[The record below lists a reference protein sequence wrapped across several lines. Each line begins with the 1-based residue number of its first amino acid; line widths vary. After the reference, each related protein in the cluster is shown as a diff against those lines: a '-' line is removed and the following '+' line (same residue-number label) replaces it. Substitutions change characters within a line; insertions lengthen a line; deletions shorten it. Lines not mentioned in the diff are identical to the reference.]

1 VPELLDPSVPTPSD
15 ILTGMKL
22 QEACDRLTMQDPR
35 PLKMSADEKATQQ
48 ICGGTKYIEQGCMPR
63 MTLMQHRLSCVASGA
78 VQPLGK
84 QVARSLVACI
94 YKHRHEGITYGGNLN
109 LRKTLKGGMYAQ
121 LDLADGAPSDIEVHG
136 DATVDDRSV
145 YAAAVTCN
153 GGAVLHMVKKLSTAS
168 IINDESSCENESI
181 ATSRCSQFAVYA
193 RAVATA
199 FGMPPTAPTII
210 GTDNSANLTLSAGT
224 ATPGRAKHALRRW
237 AAVRMRVASGAC
249 RVVKVDTDSMPVDFM
264 TKHKGRKLID
274 ASVAYLTNSR
284 NRVES
289 DAGDVEGAKGIKVK
303 PEVSLLEVSALEVP
317 ESFMTLRSKKRK
329 YPTPSPSVGGDVA
342 PPVVAAPDPPPG
354 TPPDTTLADPKHFAH
369 RLFSHGPSSSRGVT
383 YQMNKEGLVPSDEE
397 DDMDG
402 TRGMTHA
409 DVRRL
414 YGGSEYP
421 GDSDGPEFDDDDAQ
435 NSDAY
440 SRD

>member
-1 VPELLDPSVPTPSD
+1 
-15 ILTGMKL
+15 
-22 QEACDRLTMQDPR
+22 
-35 PLKMSADEKATQQ
+35 
-48 ICGGTKYIEQGCMPR
+48 
-63 MTLMQHRLSCVASGA
+63 
-78 VQPLGK
+78 
-84 QVARSLVACI
+84 
-94 YKHRHEGITYGGNLN
+94 
-109 LRKTLKGGMYAQ
+109 
-121 LDLADGAPSDIEVHG
+121 
-136 DATVDDRSV
+136 
-145 YAAAVTCN
+145 
-153 GGAVLHMVKKLSTAS
+153 MVKKLSTAS

-237 AAVRMRVASGAC
+237 AAIRMRVASGAC

-289 DAGDVEGAKGIKVK
+289 DAGDVEGANGIKVK

-317 ESFMTLRSKKRK
+317 ASFMTLRSNKRK
-329 YPTPSPSVGGDVA
+329 YPTPSPSMGGHAA
-342 PPVVAAPDPPPG
+342 PPVVAVPDPPPG
-354 TPPDTTLADPKHFAH
+354 PPPDTTLADPKHFAH

-397 DDMDG
+397 DGMDG
-402 TRGMTHA
+402 MCGLTHA
-409 DVRRL
+409 DVRRM
-414 YGGSEYP
+414 YGGPEYP
-421 GDSDGPEFDDDDAQ
+421 GDSDGQQFDDDDAR
-435 NSDAY
+435 NSD
-440 SRD
+440 